1 MRSAVSLTVVS
12 EWLYVIYILLIREM
26 NDKTRK
32 LQLEYARDQ
41 LRSHGFSY
49 GTGWRDPWGRSWPG
63 VIQGRSRVRP
73 YPSGLLIFLTL
84 KYRKYLL
91 LHLGV
96 ERQSTTNFFSK
107 EITRS
112 LKRQQLDHQV
122 TMTLG

>member
-1 MRSAVSLTVVS
+1 
-12 EWLYVIYILLIREM
+12 M

-32 LQLEYARDQ
+32 LQLEYARGQ

>member
-1 MRSAVSLTVVS
+1 MRSAVSLSVVS

-73 YPSGLLIFLTL
+73 YPS
-84 KYRKYLL
+84 
-91 LHLGV
+91 
-96 ERQSTTNFFSK
+96 
-107 EITRS
+107 
-112 LKRQQLDHQV
+112 
-122 TMTLG
+122 